1 MNRFFD
7 KNGVEFGIDV
17 IKANLIKLNN
27 ADLTDALSKTDWYI
41 VRSVDASSQKE
52 VPQVIADQRLAVR
65 TKCAAIE
72 NEIVAAVSVDEL
84 KQIYAKYL

>member
-7 KNGVEFGIDV
+7 KDGVEFNIDV

-52 VPQVIADQRLAVR
+52 VPQGIA
-65 TKCAAIE
+65 KC
-72 NEIVAAVSVDEL
+72 
-84 KQIYAKYL
+84 

>member
-7 KNGVEFGIDV
+7 KDGVEFNIDV

-65 TKCAAIE
+65 TKCAVIE